1 MFRKEFITFPFFFR
15 KGYYIISFKVA
26 NCDLNPSS

>member
-1 MFRKEFITFPFFFR
+1 MFRKEFITFSFFFR

-26 NCDLNPSS
+26 NCDLNSSS